1 MRLIAAGRWDS
12 TCIDGMLKMD
22 EETFKTD
29 IVRRA
34 VQDPAFR
41 AALLSDPKGTVER
54 ALGQPLPDSLAV
66 EVIQESAKRMY
77 LVLPLAIAE
86 ADEALSSSDKPE
98 DDALN
103 SSTLE
108 QVAGGISGA
117 PADYRQDGPLNRAL
131 GQRTRRDHS

>member
-1 MRLIAAGRWDS
+1 MQLIAVGRWDS
-12 TCIDGMLKMD
+12 TGIDGMLEMD
-22 EETFKTD
+22 EEAFKTD

-54 ALGQPLPDSLAV
+54 ALGQPLPDSFVV

-86 ADEALSSSDKPE
+86 ADEALS
-98 DDALN
+98 
-103 SSTLE
+103 
-108 QVAGGISGA
+108 
-117 PADYRQDGPLNRAL
+117 
-131 GQRTRRDHS
+131 